1 MNIGV
6 IGVGHIGG
14 TLAEKFVKAGHQ
26 VSVANSRGKEAVRAF
41 AEKIGAAPS
50 DISEIVKGKDV
61 VILAVPLPAIEKI
74 PRDLFKDAGKTI
86 VVDTSNYYPDLR
98 DSHIKE
104 LDEGKTESLWV
115 SEKIGH
121 PIIKAFNNVL
131 GDTLAEKGR
140 KKGDEGRLAAAA
152 AGDSAEDKAVVMR
165 LIDEAGF
172 DPVDGGT
179 LEESWRQQPGT
190 PCYCCD
196 YNKEEMEKALQEAV
210 LEKRPAY
217 AMPSMTTSCTLPK
230 RPPMKKSSRSTAEH
244 TIKSKR
250 KGPSEMIHFSALF
263 SFYLF
268 SFSI

>member
-61 VILAVPLPAIEKI
+61 VILAVPLPAIEKL

-98 DSHIKE
+98 DSHI
-104 LDEGKTESLWV
+104 
-115 SEKIGH
+115 
-121 PIIKAFNNVL
+121 
-131 GDTLAEKGR
+131 
-140 KKGDEGRLAAAA
+140 KGDEGRLAAAA

-210 LEKRPAY
+210 PGKAPGVRDAINDHLMHLAKAPTHEEIIQVNRGAHHK
-217 AMPSMTTSCTLPK
+217 
-230 RPPMKKSSRSTAEH
+230 E
-244 TIKSKR
+244 
-250 KGPSEMIHFSALF
+250 
-263 SFYLF
+263 
-268 SFSI
+268 

>member
-115 SEKIGH
+115 SEKSGI
-121 PIIKAFNNVL
+121 
-131 GDTLAEKGR
+131 
-140 KKGDEGRLAAAA
+140 
-152 AGDSAEDKAVVMR
+152 
-165 LIDEAGF
+165 
-172 DPVDGGT
+172 
-179 LEESWRQQPGT
+179 
-190 PCYCCD
+190 
-196 YNKEEMEKALQEAV
+196 
-210 LEKRPAY
+210 
-217 AMPSMTTSCTLPK
+217 PSSK
-230 RPPMKKSSRSTAEH
+230 RSTTFWGIPWQRRAE
-244 TIKSKR
+244 R
-250 KGPSEMIHFSALF
+250 KGTREDLPPLLQKTVRKTKPSSCA
-263 SFYLF
+263 
-268 SFSI
+268 

>member
-61 VILAVPLPAIEKI
+61 VILAVPLPAIEKL

-115 SEKIGH
+115 SEKSGIPSSKRSTTFWGI
-121 PIIKAFNNVL
+121 PWQRR
-131 GDTLAEKGR
+131 AERKGTR
-140 KKGDEGRLAAAA
+140 
-152 AGDSAEDKAVVMR
+152 ED
-165 LIDEAGF
+165 L
-172 DPVDGGT
+172 PP
-179 LEESWRQQPGT
+179 L
-190 PCYCCD
+190 
-196 YNKEEMEKALQEAV
+196 LQETV
-210 LEKRPAY
+210 RKTK
-217 AMPSMTTSCTLPK
+217 PSSC
-230 RPPMKKSSRSTAEH
+230 A
-244 TIKSKR
+244 
-250 KGPSEMIHFSALF
+250 
-263 SFYLF
+263 
-268 SFSI
+268 

>member
-1 MNIGV
+1 MSLVSGIS
-6 IGVGHIGG
+6 
-14 TLAEKFVKAGHQ
+14 AEKFVKAGHQ

-61 VILAVPLPAIEKI
+61 VILAVPLPAIEKL

-131 GDTLAEKGR
+131 GGYPGR
-140 KKGDEGRLAAAA
+140 EGQKER
-152 AGDSAEDKAVVMR
+152 GRGKTCR
-165 LIDEAGF
+165 RCCR
-172 DPVDGGT
+172 
-179 LEESWRQQPGT
+179 RQCGRQ
-190 PCYCCD
+190 
-196 YNKEEMEKALQEAV
+196 
-210 LEKRPAY
+210 
-217 AMPSMTTSCTLPK
+217 
-230 RPPMKKSSRSTAEH
+230 SRRHAPD
-244 TIKSKR
+244 R
-250 KGPSEMIHFSALF
+250 
-263 SFYLF
+263 
-268 SFSI
+268 

>member
-1 MNIGV
+1 M
-6 IGVGHIGG
+6 
-14 TLAEKFVKAGHQ
+14 
-26 VSVANSRGKEAVRAF
+26 
-41 AEKIGAAPS
+41 
-50 DISEIVKGKDV
+50 
-61 VILAVPLPAIEKI
+61 
-74 PRDLFKDAGKTI
+74 
-86 VVDTSNYYPDLR
+86 VDTSNYYPDLR

-131 GDTLAEKGR
+131 GNTLAEKGR
-140 KKGDEGRLAAAA
+140 KKGGEGRLAAAA

-179 LEESWRQQPGT
+179 PEESWRQQPGT

-210 LEKRPAY
+210 PGKAPGVRDAINDHLMHLAKAPTHEEIIQVNRGAHHK
-217 AMPSMTTSCTLPK
+217 
-230 RPPMKKSSRSTAEH
+230 E
-244 TIKSKR
+244 
-250 KGPSEMIHFSALF
+250 
-263 SFYLF
+263 
-268 SFSI
+268 

>member
-61 VILAVPLPAIEKI
+61 VILAVPLPAIEKL

-115 SEKIGH
+115 SEKSGI
-121 PIIKAFNNVL
+121 PSSKRSTTFWEIPWQRR
-131 GDTLAEKGR
+131 AERKGTR
-140 KKGDEGRLAAAA
+140 
-152 AGDSAEDKAVVMR
+152 ED
-165 LIDEAGF
+165 L
-172 DPVDGGT
+172 PP
-179 LEESWRQQPGT
+179 L
-190 PCYCCD
+190 
-196 YNKEEMEKALQEAV
+196 LQETV
-210 LEKRPAY
+210 RKTK
-217 AMPSMTTSCTLPK
+217 PSSC
-230 RPPMKKSSRSTAEH
+230 A
-244 TIKSKR
+244 
-250 KGPSEMIHFSALF
+250 
-263 SFYLF
+263 
-268 SFSI
+268 

>member
-115 SEKIGH
+115 SGKSGIPSSKRSTTFWGI
-121 PIIKAFNNVL
+121 PWQRR
-131 GDTLAEKGR
+131 AERKGTR
-140 KKGDEGRLAAAA
+140 
-152 AGDSAEDKAVVMR
+152 ED
-165 LIDEAGF
+165 L
-172 DPVDGGT
+172 PP
-179 LEESWRQQPGT
+179 L
-190 PCYCCD
+190 
-196 YNKEEMEKALQEAV
+196 LQETV
-210 LEKRPAY
+210 RKTK
-217 AMPSMTTSCTLPK
+217 PSSC
-230 RPPMKKSSRSTAEH
+230 A
-244 TIKSKR
+244 
-250 KGPSEMIHFSALF
+250 
-263 SFYLF
+263 
-268 SFSI
+268 

>member
-61 VILAVPLPAIEKI
+61 VILAVPLPAIEKL

-104 LDEGKTESLWV
+104 LDEGKQ
-115 SEKIGH
+115 
-121 PIIKAFNNVL
+121 KASGFL
-131 GDTLAEKGR
+131 RKSGIPSSKRSTTFWGIPWQRRAERKGTR
-140 KKGDEGRLAAAA
+140 
-152 AGDSAEDKAVVMR
+152 ED
-165 LIDEAGF
+165 L
-172 DPVDGGT
+172 PP
-179 LEESWRQQPGT
+179 L
-190 PCYCCD
+190 
-196 YNKEEMEKALQEAV
+196 LQETV
-210 LEKRPAY
+210 RKTK
-217 AMPSMTTSCTLPK
+217 PSSC
-230 RPPMKKSSRSTAEH
+230 A
-244 TIKSKR
+244 
-250 KGPSEMIHFSALF
+250 
-263 SFYLF
+263 
-268 SFSI
+268 

>member
-61 VILAVPLPAIEKI
+61 VILAVPLPAIEKL

-115 SEKIGH
+115 SGKIGH

-172 DPVDGGT
+172 DPST
-179 LEESWRQQPGT
+179 EAPSKNPGASSPGHPAT
-190 PCYCCD
+190 AATTIKKKWKKPCR
-196 YNKEEMEKALQEAV
+196 KPS

-230 RPPMKKSSRSTAEH
+230 RPPMKKSFRSTAEH

-268 SFSI
+268 PELQ

>member
-61 VILAVPLPAIEKI
+61 VILAVPLPAIEKL

-104 LDEGKTESLWV
+104 LDEGK
-115 SEKIGH
+115 K
-121 PIIKAFNNVL
+121 KASGFL
-131 GDTLAEKGR
+131 GKSGIPSSKRSTTFWGIPWQRRAERKGTR
-140 KKGDEGRLAAAA
+140 
-152 AGDSAEDKAVVMR
+152 ED
-165 LIDEAGF
+165 L
-172 DPVDGGT
+172 PP
-179 LEESWRQQPGT
+179 L
-190 PCYCCD
+190 
-196 YNKEEMEKALQEAV
+196 LQETV
-210 LEKRPAY
+210 RKTK
-217 AMPSMTTSCTLPK
+217 PSSC
-230 RPPMKKSSRSTAEH
+230 A
-244 TIKSKR
+244 
-250 KGPSEMIHFSALF
+250 
-263 SFYLF
+263 
-268 SFSI
+268 

>member
-179 LEESWRQQPGT
+179 LEES
-190 PCYCCD
+190 
-196 YNKEEMEKALQEAV
+196 
-210 LEKRPAY
+210 
-217 AMPSMTTSCTLPK
+217 
-230 RPPMKKSSRSTAEH
+230 
-244 TIKSKR
+244 
-250 KGPSEMIHFSALF
+250 
-263 SFYLF
+263 
-268 SFSI
+268 

>member
-61 VILAVPLPAIEKI
+61 VILAVPLPAIEKL

-131 GDTLAEKGR
+131 GGIPWQRRAE
-140 KKGDEGRLAAAA
+140 
-152 AGDSAEDKAVVMR
+152 
-165 LIDEAGF
+165 
-172 DPVDGGT
+172 
-179 LEESWRQQPGT
+179 
-190 PCYCCD
+190 
-196 YNKEEMEKALQEAV
+196 
-210 LEKRPAY
+210 
-217 AMPSMTTSCTLPK
+217 
-230 RPPMKKSSRSTAEH
+230 
-244 TIKSKR
+244 R
-250 KGPSEMIHFSALF
+250 KGTREDLPPLRQETVRKTKPSSCA
-263 SFYLF
+263 
-268 SFSI
+268 

>member
-1 MNIGV
+1 MSLVSGIS
-6 IGVGHIGG
+6 
-14 TLAEKFVKAGHQ
+14 AEKFVKAGHQ

-61 VILAVPLPAIEKI
+61 VILAVPLPAIEKL

-179 LEESWRQQPGT
+179 PEESWRQQPGT

-196 YNKEEMEKALQEAV
+196 YNKEEMEKALQEA

-268 SFSI
+268 PFSI

>member
-50 DISEIVKGKDV
+50 DISEIVKEKDV

-115 SEKIGH
+115 SGKIGH

-210 LEKRPAY
+210 PGKAPGVRDAINDHLMHLAKAPTHEEIIQVNRGAHHK
-217 AMPSMTTSCTLPK
+217 
-230 RPPMKKSSRSTAEH
+230 E
-244 TIKSKR
+244 
-250 KGPSEMIHFSALF
+250 
-263 SFYLF
+263 
-268 SFSI
+268 

>member
-115 SEKIGH
+115 SEKSGIPSSKRSTTFWGI
-121 PIIKAFNNVL
+121 PWQRR
-131 GDTLAEKGR
+131 AERKGTR
-140 KKGDEGRLAAAA
+140 
-152 AGDSAEDKAVVMR
+152 ED
-165 LIDEAGF
+165 L
-172 DPVDGGT
+172 PP
-179 LEESWRQQPGT
+179 L
-190 PCYCCD
+190 
-196 YNKEEMEKALQEAV
+196 LQETV
-210 LEKRPAY
+210 RKTK
-217 AMPSMTTSCTLPK
+217 PSSC
-230 RPPMKKSSRSTAEH
+230 A
-244 TIKSKR
+244 
-250 KGPSEMIHFSALF
+250 
-263 SFYLF
+263 
-268 SFSI
+268 